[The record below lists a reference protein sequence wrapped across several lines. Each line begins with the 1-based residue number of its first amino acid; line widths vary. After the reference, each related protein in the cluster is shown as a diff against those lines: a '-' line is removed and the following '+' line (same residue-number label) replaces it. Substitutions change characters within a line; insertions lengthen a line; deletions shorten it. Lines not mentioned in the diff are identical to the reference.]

1 MSPTPDRSAAL
12 RNRNAG
18 QEVAAVSSTGASS
31 GRPADLVITSEM
43 VPAPALTGASG
54 PLSQVEQHELGLC
67 ERAVENMTT
76 AAWLAGKALQTIRDA
91 KLYRH
96 THPRFED
103 YIAERWEIGERTAYQ
118 LIEEWA
124 LAERLNQ
131 ALGKPATA
139 SHTRALLPV
148 ATRFGLDTATDLYQ
162 QLRARTHAEGIRLT
176 ATITSQIVK
185 AGLRAAG
192 KQAEQTAFQDAAR
205 HLLAAPTLSL
215 SSGTHTSTTP
225 IPSTSRSASPQP
237 AGDDSSLRN
246 FAGSHDQVTVAGGAG
261 ALLPHE
267 APPTSAQGAAEEYVG
282 PQPQETLTGTPVPGG
297 ATAPVPP
304 FVVAGSAAVPTPVSA
319 GNASIAAMAVSAPG
333 FAPVSSAPDALFVL
347 EDIRRRVA
355 AIQRD
360 LGTTMVRSPANP
372 QEQARLD
379 ALVDEIIQRLRN
391 AANSLI
397 EPHPQG

>member
-1 MSPTPDRSAAL
+1 MSATNDRSAAL

-18 QEVAAVSSTGASS
+18 QDVATVSVPRAPS
-31 GRPADLVITSEM
+31 GRPADLVITSELIP
-43 VPAPALTGASG
+43 VPALTGASG
-54 PLSQVEQHELGLC
+54 PLSEVEQHELGLC
-67 ERAVENMTT
+67 ERAVENMAA

-96 THPRFED
+96 THARFED

-131 ALGKPATA
+131 VLGKPATA

-148 ATRFGLDTATDLYQ
+148 ASRFGLDTATDLYQ
-162 QLRARTHAEGIRLT
+162 QLRLRTHAEGIRLT

-205 HLLAAPTLSL
+205 QLLAAPALTLN
-215 SSGTHTSTTP
+215 SGTNASTTP
-225 IPSTSRSASPQP
+225 IPSAPRSGSPQP
-237 AGDDSSLRN
+237 VDGDSGLRN
-246 FAGSHDQVTVAGGAG
+246 FAGSHDEVTAADSAGV
-261 ALLPHE
+261 LLPD
-267 APPTSAQGAAEEYVG
+267 ATPPASTQGAAEEYVG

-304 FVVAGSAAVPTPVSA
+304 FVVASSAAVPTPVSA
-319 GNASIAAMAVSAPG
+319 GSASISAMAVSAPD
-333 FAPVSSAPDALFVL
+333 FASAQSAPDALFVL

-355 AIQRD
+355 TIQRD
-360 LGTTMVRSPANP
+360 LSTTLVRSPANA
-372 QEQARLD
+372 QEQGRLD
-379 ALVDEIIQRLRN
+379 ALVDEIVQRLRS

-397 EPHPQG
+397 EPDPQS